1 MYGLERTWVRGGRG
15 RAGETDKHAPIVP
28 LLGFSVKVVRH
39 NELWKKAG
47 KSSWRLVGLGEVA
60 KT

>member
-39 NELWKKAG
+39 NELWKSLRIPAG
-47 KSSWRLVGLGEVA
+47 G
-60 KT
+60 